1 MQKLLNSILRNGTL
15 LLFIL
20 LFGLS
25 LLFIAENQKY
35 QRSSLLAF
43 NNAISAPFFEAR
55 HAFFSSFKRQMHNEQ
70 LVAENQYLLEQLIS
84 KNNQAFLLDSIPFE
98 VIPAQV
104 IRNSVKLKHNHLTI
118 NVGEKDGV
126 KKEMG
131 VITANGIIGV
141 IENVSTKTSGVI
153 SLLNKSLRINAKLK
167 KSNHFGSLYWDS
179 KSPNSVVLSDVPLA
193 ANVVVGDSIV
203 TGGMSAIFP
212 AEIPIGKVSATKV
225 PLNDNYYSLR
235 VSLFQDMSNLNQVY
249 VVHFPSADEI
259 KKLINDIDNE

>member
-25 LLFIAENQKY
+25 LRFIAKNHNY

-43 NNAISAPFFEAR
+43 NNAISAPFLEAR
-55 HAFFSSFKRQMHNEQ
+55 YTFFSFFKRQVHNEQ
-70 LVAENQYLLEQLIS
+70 LVAENQYLLEQLITI
-84 KNNQAFLLDSIPFE
+84 NNQEFLFDSIPFE

-104 IRNSVKLKHNHLTI
+104 IRNSIQLKHNHLTL

-131 VITANGIIGV
+131 VITANGIVGV
-141 IENVSTKTSGVI
+141 IENVSKKTSGVI
-153 SLLNKSLRINAKLK
+153 SLLNISLRINAKLK

-179 KSPNSVVLSDVPLA
+179 ESPNSMVLSDVPLA
-193 ANVVVGDSIV
+193 AKVVVGDTIV

-212 AEIPIGKVSATKV
+212 AEIPIGKVSATEV
-225 PLNDNYYSLR
+225 PLNDNYYNLS
-235 VSLFQDMSNLNQVY
+235 VSLFQDMTNLNQVY

-259 KKLINDIDNE
+259 KKLINDIENE